1 MDNIYLRMAKMPT
14 GERLGRMK
22 AAVVYLADCASTCP
36 SSADNVMKNIL
47 DGAVDED
54 AYGRTCALIGYVT
67 GEVYRTDNQKLVYE
81 MVTGE
86 KPEEPKKA

>member
-14 GERLGRMK
+14 GEMLGRMK

-36 SSADNVMKNIL
+36 SAADDVMKNIL
-47 DGAVDED
+47 DGSCSED
-54 AYGRTCALIGYVT
+54 AYGRICSLIGHVT
-67 GEVYRTDNQKLVYE
+67 GEIYRTDNQKLVYE

-86 KPEEPKKA
+86 KLEETKKA

>member
-1 MDNIYLRMAKMPT
+1 MDNIYLRMTNMPI
-14 GERLGRMK
+14 GEMLGRIQ

-47 DGAVDED
+47 DGAGKVD
-54 AYGRTCALIGYVT
+54 AYGRVCAVIGYVT
-67 GEVYRTDNQKLVYE
+67 GEPFKSNTQKLVYE

-86 KPEEPKKA
+86 KLEETKKA

>member
-14 GERLGRMK
+14 GEMLGRIK
-22 AAVVYLADCASTCP
+22 AAVVYLADST
-36 SSADNVMKNIL
+36 SISDNVMKNIL
-47 DGAVDED
+47 DGSGSED
-54 AYGRTCALIGYVT
+54 AYGRICSLIGHVT
-67 GEVYRTDNQKLVYE
+67 GEIYRTDNQKLVYE